1 MNKMKRQ
8 MQLLF
13 VFLITLLVCS
23 STHATPAVKSN
34 PAIKS
39 GEYLKSDYISMIEKT
54 HSPYAALTSSK
65 EPILLVA
72 YKGEYDLVL
81 IHYFHEFDDGLNIR
95 DDGKACRIGTDG
107 KDPSAESF
115 TVDGDNLTFTD
126 YNSHGPLHYVY
137 VGNAERFV
145 ARKVIIGDYVDAVGK
160 TYSFREDG
168 TAQFGD
174 VQFPYE
180 IGLDFVLR
188 PNSGKNNSKR
198 DYFQNSKSREL
209 FEYEIKDGV
218 MSIYRTSGAEAMDV
232 ETEPFLKIKKVN
244 R

>member
-1 MNKMKRQ
+1 MS
-8 MQLLF
+8 LIAILF
-13 VFLITLLVCS
+13 CTS
-23 STHATPAVKSN
+23 SSAALETKNN
-34 PAIKS
+34 PVIKS

-81 IHYFHEFDDGLNIR
+81 VHYFHEFHDGLNIR
-95 DDGKACRIGTDG
+95 DDGKAYRMGMDG
-107 KDPSAESF
+107 KDFSAVSI
-115 TVDGDNLTFTD
+115 TVDGDNLTFTN
-126 YNSHGPLHYVY
+126 YNSHGPLHYIY

-145 ARKVIIGDYVDAVGK
+145 ASKVIVGDYVDAEGK
-160 TYSFREDG
+160 NYSFRKDG

-218 MSIYRTSGAEAMDV
+218 MSIYRTSGQEAMDV
-232 ETEPFLKIKKVN
+232 EPEPFLKIKKVSK
-244 R
+244 